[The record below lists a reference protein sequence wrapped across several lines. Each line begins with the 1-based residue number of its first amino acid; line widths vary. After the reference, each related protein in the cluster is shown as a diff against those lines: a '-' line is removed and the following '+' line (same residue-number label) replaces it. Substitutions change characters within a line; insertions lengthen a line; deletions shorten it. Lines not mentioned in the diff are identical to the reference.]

1 MRYTLFVYNF
11 FHCFVGKLNVFMYIC
26 TINVPKLKP
35 L

>member
-1 MRYTLFVYNF
+1 MRYTLLFITF
-11 FHCFVGKLNVFMYIC
+11 FHYFVGKLNVFMYIC